1 MCKILAVANHKGGV
15 AKTTSTVNIGIGLAR
30 MGQKVLL
37 VDSDAQ
43 ASLTSSL
50 GFKNPDSIKYTIA
63 KVFDKTINEEEI
75 NPEEGILHHEEG
87 IDLMP
92 SSLDLSVSEANIF
105 RAYRCEYI
113 LKEYLDS
120 LRKNYD
126 WIIID
131 CPPSLGKLMVNDLVA
146 ADSVV
151 IPVQSGYLPTKGLE
165 QILNTIVGIIT
176 HKVNLGLKV
185 EGILLTMV
193 DGRTNYCKEI
203 IQKIKEDYG
212 NFAPIFESEIPLS
225 VRVSE
230 CSRLGKSIYSH
241 DPKGKA
247 AKAYNS
253 LTLEIFG
260 NAKAGG
266 DVG

>member
-30 MGQKVLL
+30 MGQRVLL

-43 ASLTSSL
+43 GSLTSSL

-75 NPEEGILHHEEG
+75 HPEEGILHHEEG

-113 LKEYLDS
+113 LKEYLDC

-151 IPVQSGYLPTKGLE
+151 IPVQAGFLPTKGLD

-193 DGRTNYCKEI
+193 DSRTNYCREI

-230 CSRLGKSIYSH
+230 CSKLGKSIYSH

-260 NAKAGG
+260 NGKDGG
-266 DVG
+266 EV